1 MAKTASPKHRERTK
15 VRKDDEG
22 AWTLLTN
29 HGRILLLIA
38 KEPEIRIRDLAEAA
52 ELTERRAQAIVTDLE
67 HAGYIKKIKDGR
79 RNIYSVNGQRPFR
92 HAAESGHKVSEL
104 IKLFA

>member
-1 MAKTASPKHRERTK
+1 MAKMASRKLKEKTS
-15 VRKDDEG
+15 VRPDEEST
-22 AWTLLTN
+22 WTLLTN

-38 KEPEIRIRDLAEAA
+38 KEPEIRIRDLADSAGV
-52 ELTERRAQAIVTDLE
+52 TERRAQAIVTDLE
-67 HAGYIKKIKDGR
+67 QAGYIKKVKDGR

-92 HAAESGHKVSEL
+92 HAAEAGHRVGEL